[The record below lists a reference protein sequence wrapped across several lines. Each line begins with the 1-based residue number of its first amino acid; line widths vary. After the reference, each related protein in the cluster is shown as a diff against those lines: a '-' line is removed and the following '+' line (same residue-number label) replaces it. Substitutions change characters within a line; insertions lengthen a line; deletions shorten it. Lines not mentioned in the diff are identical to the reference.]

1 MNDPFNEP
9 FDREKQHGN
18 KRRAVIRAAG
28 EAFRRRGYHNTP
40 MTEIAATLGLSKA
53 ALYYY
58 VSSKEEILFECHA
71 MVYDAMDEI
80 LRTYFG
86 EGETGLDELS
96 MMFSELVKMLTRDG
110 VPLLTDVSS
119 LGEDWQ
125 SDVLDRRNAIEAR
138 ITAIVR
144 RGMEDGSIRQGDP
157 NLTVYFFMGALN
169 WLNAWYSDDGRL
181 DGEAIAEQF
190 TGQMRSGLA
199 A

>member
-1 MNDPFNEP
+1 
-9 FDREKQHGN
+9 
-18 KRRAVIRAAG
+18 
-28 EAFRRRGYHNTP
+28 
-40 MTEIAATLGLSKA
+40 
-53 ALYYY
+53 
-58 VSSKEEILFECHA
+58 
-71 MVYDAMDEI
+71 
-80 LRTYFG
+80 
-86 EGETGLDELS
+86 

-190 TGQMRSGLA
+190 TGQMRAGLA